1 MADAIDLKL
10 PYFWYLQ
17 GSLIEEHQFEEDVGH
32 PREYY
37 ITSDRSSRRMMTVP
51 KSSIPGDLKETVEE
65 NIISLVQYYRQP
77 NGYFKKGYVDLLLDD
92 VYAKAPYEFQRV
104 FNRKFI
110 PYLETLKN
118 SERMQDPASFSFE
131 NDEQEKIESFLDA
144 SLRVFPQDDM
154 EQIYNTYL
162 EWDDTIR
169 ITLDYEEKK
178 IFQMS
183 DNFWNFFCHDLRILQ
198 NENLSPKLIQHWNSR
213 FIENILPKYESGL
226 EKLRKSLLKKWKAGQ
241 DEDREI
247 DGLVAKLNH
256 LSRDHFERSG
266 NEA

>member
-1 MADAIDLKL
+1 
-10 PYFWYLQ
+10 
-17 GSLIEEHQFEEDVGH
+17 
-32 PREYY
+32 
-37 ITSDRSSRRMMTVP
+37 
-51 KSSIPGDLKETVEE
+51 
-65 NIISLVQYYRQP
+65 
-77 NGYFKKGYVDLLLDD
+77 
-92 VYAKAPYEFQRV
+92 
-104 FNRKFI
+104 
-110 PYLETLKN
+110 
-118 SERMQDPASFSFE
+118 MQDPASFSFE